1 MEMIV
6 VINDI
11 QYFTNAKRK
20 TCFWRNNRERISNC
34 SQPFKESFCRLRTKN
49 VTKFSFFVKRI
60 PPLFPGTNVLLIEI
74 LTPLDVRREVDL
86 FRQLGDVNF
95 EPILNFIKD
104 FGVRL
109 VRDEGDGK
117 ALELWNKMSSIINGY
132 VSHSAIE
139 QIQQDREHSITSL
152 VSVWL
157 DSTLPNQK
165 LGWIKTSKYCTNN
178 QNKKWKTKMK

>member
-1 MEMIV
+1 M
-6 VINDI
+6 N
-11 QYFTNAKRK
+11 
-20 TCFWRNNRERISNC
+20 
-34 SQPFKESFCRLRTKN
+34 
-49 VTKFSFFVKRI
+49 RI

-117 ALELWNKMSSIINGY
+117 ALELWNKMSSIIFECKGFKDNY
-132 VSHSAIE
+132 FETDEAPNKFSL
-139 QIQQDREHSITSL
+139 SI
-152 VSVWL
+152 SVGHFG
-157 DSTLPNQK
+157 DFHK
-165 LGWIKTSKYCTNN
+165 
-178 QNKKWKTKMK
+178 